1 MASKYWIKLYHEILH
16 DPKMGK
22 LPDGVWRRAIEM
34 FLLAGELDDDGQ
46 LPPIADMAWT
56 LRLDEGV
63 LRKDLDAL
71 VEAEIVIET
80 DGHWVVTHFATRQ
93 ARVPGTQRVKQFRE
107 SQRKEEYY
115 GERISNEDVT
125 QRSTDKDTDKKRVDT
140 DSDTYAPQDDIRTL
154 EQLFVSETG
163 IKCPTIRSPNSKAQE
178 DYIDDWVTPFQR
190 LLDQTDGNVILVEE
204 AMREAYAKLK
214 EKGLTVCAPRSIY
227 KTALAQLTGTGNGDK
242 KRPYSGTPTDLVA
255 GMGYDPA

>member
-80 DGHWVVTHFATRQ
+80 DGHWVVTNYTKRQSPSSTRPQSAIKAWRTAIFARDDYICQGCGSRGVKLQ
-93 ARVPGTQRVKQFRE
+93 AHHIVPW
-107 SQRKEEYY
+107 YL
-115 GERISNEDVT
+115 DH
-125 QRSTDKDTDKKRVDT
+125 KKRFDL
-140 DSDTYAPQDDIRTL
+140 SNGITL
-154 EQLFVSETG
+154 CR
-163 IKCPTIRSPNSKAQE
+163 KCHHLYHLPGWKHRAE
-178 DYIDDWVTPFQR
+178 GR
-190 LLDQTDGNVILVEE
+190 
-204 AMREAYAKLK
+204 A
-214 EKGLTVCAPRSIY
+214 
-227 KTALAQLTGTGNGDK
+227 
-242 KRPYSGTPTDLVA
+242 
-255 GMGYDPA
+255 